1 MRPAAATPHAHQ
13 RCPSARGYLVAP
25 DGDVIPAS
33 CNTYRCDVCG
43 PRKARRLARAIDQWI
58 RSECA
63 GGARFWTFT
72 MTNRAS
78 ANPAEHRKQLQRAWH
93 VFWKELRRCPALS
106 DAQRKARYIAIRE
119 CHESG
124 YIHIHALVDRYLPRN
139 LLQPLWDGICAK
151 VLGLQNQPAG
161 FLWVQLVPSDVRSLT
176 RYVTKYV
183 TKSARAFHER
193 FERAR
198 LWSRSAG
205 VVLQLRRPKQP
216 GWSFVPDLYAATKP
230 WIVEA
235 VATYAQPNPTA
246 PLWEGGLSPPQD
258 GYPF

>member
-124 YIHIHALVDRYLPRN
+124 YIHIHALVDRYLPATSCS
-139 LLQPLWDGICAK
+139 PFGTAS
-151 VLGLQNQPAG
+151 
-161 FLWVQLVPSDVRSLT
+161 VPRCW
-176 RYVTKYV
+176 
-183 TKSARAFHER
+183 A
-193 FERAR
+193 
-198 LWSRSAG
+198 SR
-205 VVLQLRRPKQP
+205 
-216 GWSFVPDLYAATKP
+216 T
-230 WIVEA
+230 
-235 VATYAQPNPTA
+235 
-246 PLWEGGLSPPQD
+246 SPPAFC
-258 GYPF
+258 GCNWCPATFAA